1 MEGYDLAAPGTPGY
15 PAAMPTIHQSAVV
28 ETDSIGEG
36 VAIGEFSIIR
46 PGAVIGDGVTILP
59 HVIVDAN
66 VEVGAGTEILPGS
79 YLGRRPRAAGAVV
92 RKPTYEERLRIGAGC
107 AIGAN
112 VVVYYGVEVG
122 DDTLLGDQVSIRE
135 ETQIGNHCAI
145 GRMTAI
151 DREVRIEDGAS
162 MMFACNV
169 VAKTVVGKRVFIAAG
184 VITTNDNAMGAEGW
198 DKETAPAITIE
209 DEARIGAGATF
220 LPGVTVG
227 RGAVVGAG
235 SVVTRD
241 VEPGTTVLG
250 VPARPVQPRR

>member
-1 MEGYDLAAPGTPGY
+1 
-15 PAAMPTIHQSAVV
+15 MPTIHQSAVV

-36 VAIGEFSIIR
+36 VAIGEFAIIR

-59 HVIVDAN
+59 RVIVDAG
-66 VEVGAGTEILPGS
+66 VEIGAGTEIQPGS
-79 YLGRRPRAAGAVV
+79 YIGRRPRAAGAVV
-92 RKPTYEERLRIGAGC
+92 REPTYEERLRIGEEC

-122 DDTLLGDQVSIRE
+122 EDTLLGDNVSIRE
-135 ETQIGNHCAI
+135 ETRIGNGCAI
-145 GRMTAI
+145 GRMTAL
-151 DREVRIEDGAS
+151 DREVRIEDGS
-162 MMFACNV
+162 LTMFGCNL
-169 VAKTVVGKRVFIAAG
+169 VAKTVVGKNVFIAPG
-184 VITTNDNAMGAEGW
+184 VLMTNDNALGAEGW
-198 DKETAPAITIE
+198 NQEAAPSITIE

-227 RGAVVGAG
+227 RGAIVGAG

-250 VPARPVQPRR
+250 VPARPVSSKR